1 MREQRDDTIAAL
13 ATAPGAGAVAIVRL
27 SGPKARAIGE
37 ALTGVEARPRYA
49 ELCTFRGS
57 GGEALDRGLVLYFP
71 GPHSYTGEDVVELHG
86 HGGRVVTDALLA
98 RAYTL
103 GARPA
108 QPGEFTLRAFLH
120 DKLDLLQAEAV
131 ADLVAS
137 GSVAAARAALRSLDG
152 QFSAQVAALQ
162 AALTHLRVK
171 IEAWLD
177 FPEEEIRFDAA
188 DECATAIDALL
199 ADLASLARAARSGA
213 VLRDGLSVA
222 IAGPP
227 NAGKSSLLNRLAGYD
242 AAIVTDIP
250 GTTRDPLR
258 EHLTLDG
265 LPITIVDTAGLRES
279 TDPVEQEGLR
289 RARLEA
295 GRADR
300 VLWVVDVRE
309 PLDDA
314 LAAARA
320 NLGDAP
326 FTLVRNKVDLALEA
340 VAPPTTGRSGG
351 SRAEGATTANGGAD
365 IAGAEG
371 APVLAISALTGAG
384 IDGLI
389 AHLHSVAGYDAAAPG
404 TFSARRRHLASLERA
419 RVRLVAAR
427 QELDK
432 ALELAAEELRGAQTA
447 LGELTGEL
455 TSDDLLGEIFA
466 TFCIGK

>member
-1 MREQRDDTIAAL
+1 MREQREDTIAAL
-13 ATAPGAGAVAIVRL
+13 ATAPGAGAVAIVRI
-27 SGPKARAIGE
+27 SGPQARAIGQ

-57 GGEALDRGLVLYFP
+57 TGEALDRELVLYFP
-71 GPHSYTGEDVVELHG
+71 APRSYTGEDVVELHG

-98 RAYTL
+98 RAYAL

-108 QPGEFTLRAFLH
+108 EPGEFTLRAFLN

-152 QFSAQVAALQ
+152 QFSAHVAALQ
-162 AALTHLRVK
+162 AALTRLRVK

-177 FPEEEIRFDAA
+177 FPDEEIRFDAA
-188 DECATAIDALL
+188 DECATGIDALL
-199 ADLASLARAARSGA
+199 ADLAALAAAARSGA
-213 VLRDGLSVA
+213 LLRDGLSVA

-258 EHLTLDG
+258 EHLALDG

-279 TDPVEQEGLR
+279 DDKIEQEGLR
-289 RARLEA
+289 RARLEV

-309 PLDDA
+309 PLEPA

-320 NLGDAP
+320 TVGDAP
-326 FTLVRNKVDLALEA
+326 FTLLRNKVDLAPGFTAAGEQA
-340 VAPPTTGRSGG
+340 RATGSG
-351 SRAEGATTANGGAD
+351 N
-365 IAGAEG
+365 AGG
-371 APVLAISALTGAG
+371 APVPVFAISALTGAG
-384 IDGLI
+384 IDALI
-389 AHLHSVAGYDAAAPG
+389 AHLHAVAGYSAAAPG
-404 TFSARRRHLASLERA
+404 TFSARRRHLAALERA
-419 RVRLVAAR
+419 RIRLVAAR
-427 QELDK
+427 RELDG
-432 ALELAAEELRGAQTA
+432 ALELAAEDLRGAQAA

>member
-27 SGPKARAIGE
+27 SGPQARAIGV

-49 ELCTFRGS
+49 ELCTFRGPS
-57 GGEALDRGLVLYFP
+57 GEPLDRGLVLYFP
-71 GPHSYTGEDVVELHG
+71 GPRSYTGEDVVELHA
-86 HGGRVVTDALLA
+86 HGGRVITDALLA
-98 RAYTL
+98 RAYAL

-108 QPGEFTLRAFLH
+108 EPGEFTLRAFLN
-120 DKLDLLQAEAV
+120 DKVDLLQAEAV

-137 GSVAAARAALRSLDG
+137 GSLAAARAALRSLDG

-177 FPEEEIRFDAA
+177 FPDEEIRFDAR
-188 DECATAIDALL
+188 DECAAALDALL

-265 LPITIVDTAGLRES
+265 LPVTVVDTAGLRDS
-279 TDPVEQEGLR
+279 ADPVELEGLR

-295 GRADR
+295 SRADR

-309 PLDDA
+309 PLDVA
-314 LAAARA
+314 LAAARTA
-320 NLGDAP
+320 LGDAP
-326 FTLVRNKVDLALEA
+326 FTLLRNKIDLADDAARADAESGSQ
-340 VAPPTTGRSGG
+340 TTGETRS
-351 SRAEGATTANGGAD
+351 AAATSALGAD
-365 IAGAEG
+365 RV
-371 APVLAISALTGAG
+371 PVLAISALTGAG
-384 IDGLI
+384 IDALI
-389 AHLHSVAGYDAAAPG
+389 SHLHVIAGYDAAAAG
-404 TFSARRRHLASLERA
+404 TFSARRRHLAALERA
-419 RVRLVAAR
+419 QARLVAAR
-427 QELDK
+427 AELDR
-432 ALELAAEELRGAQTA
+432 ALELAAEELRAAQAA
-447 LGELTGEL
+447 LSELTGEL

>member
-13 ATAPGAGAVAIVRL
+13 ATAPGAGAVAIVRI
-27 SGPKARAIGE
+27 SGPEARAIGR
-37 ALTGVEARPRYA
+37 ALTGVDARPRYA
-49 ELCTFRGS
+49 ELCTFRGAE
-57 GGEALDRGLVLYFP
+57 GAAIDRGLVLYFP
-71 GPHSYTGEDVVELHG
+71 GPRSYTGEDVVELHG
-86 HGGRVVTDALLA
+86 HGGRVVADALLA

-108 QPGEFTLRAFLH
+108 DPGEFTLRAFLN

-162 AALTHLRVK
+162 AGLTHLRVK

-177 FPEEEIRFDAA
+177 FPEEEIRFDAGG
-188 DECATAIDALL
+188 ECAAGIDALL
-199 ADLASLARAARSGA
+199 AELGALSSAARSGA
-213 VLRDGLSVA
+213 VLRDGLSIA

-227 NAGKSSLLNRLAGYD
+227 NAGKSSLMNRLAGYD

-265 LPITIVDTAGLRES
+265 LAVTVVDTAGLRES
-279 TDPVEQEGLR
+279 VDPVEREGLR
-289 RARLEA
+289 RARVEV

-309 PLDDA
+309 PLDTA
-314 LAAARA
+314 LAAARE
-320 NLGDAP
+320 NVGDGP
-326 FTLVRNKVDLALEA
+326 FTLLRNKIDLAPHA
-340 VAPPTTGRSGG
+340 
-351 SRAEGATTANGGAD
+351 AEGAGASSGARVGQ
-365 IAGAEG
+365 AGAG
-371 APVLAISALTGAG
+371 APPVLAISALTGAG
-384 IDGLI
+384 IDALI
-389 AHLHSVAGYDAAAPG
+389 AHLHSVAGYNAAAPG
-404 TFSARRRHLASLERA
+404 TFSARRRHLASLDNA
-419 RVRLVAAR
+419 RIRLVAAR
-427 QELDK
+427 RELDG

-466 TFCIGK
+466 AFCIGK

>member
-27 SGPKARAIGE
+27 SGPQARAIGV

-49 ELCTFRGS
+49 ELCTFRGPS
-57 GGEALDRGLVLYFP
+57 GEPLDRGLVLYFP
-71 GPHSYTGEDVVELHG
+71 GPRSYTGEDVVELHA
-86 HGGRVVTDALLA
+86 HGGRVITDALLA
-98 RAYTL
+98 RAYAL

-108 QPGEFTLRAFLH
+108 EPGEFTLRAFLN
-120 DKLDLLQAEAV
+120 DKVDLLQAEAV

-137 GSVAAARAALRSLDG
+137 GSLAAARAALRSLDG

-177 FPEEEIRFDAA
+177 FPDEEIRFDAR
-188 DECATAIDALL
+188 DECAAALDALL

-265 LPITIVDTAGLRES
+265 LPVTVVDTAGLRDS
-279 TDPVEQEGLR
+279 ADPVELEGLR

-295 GRADR
+295 SRADR

-309 PLDDA
+309 PLDVV
-314 LAAARA
+314 LAAARTA
-320 NLGDAP
+320 LGDAP
-326 FTLVRNKVDLALEA
+326 FTLLRNKIDLAGDA
-340 VAPPTTGRSGG
+340 AR
-351 SRAEGATTANGGAD
+351 
-365 IAGAEG
+365 AGAESGSQTIGETRSTAATSALG
-371 APVLAISALTGAG
+371 ADRVPVLAISALTGAG
-384 IDGLI
+384 IDALI
-389 AHLHSVAGYDAAAPG
+389 SHLHVIAGYDAAAAG
-404 TFSARRRHLASLERA
+404 TFSARRRHLAALERA
-419 RVRLVAAR
+419 QARLVAAR
-427 QELDK
+427 AELDR
-432 ALELAAEELRGAQTA
+432 ALELAAEELRAAQAA
-447 LGELTGEL
+447 LSELTGEL

>member
-13 ATAPGAGAVAIVRL
+13 ATAPGSGAVAIVRI
-27 SGPKARAIGE
+27 SGPAARAIGT
-37 ALTGVEARPRYA
+37 ALTGVDAKPRYA
-49 ELCTFRGS
+49 ELCTFRS
-57 GGEALDRGLVLYFP
+57 AAGEPLDRGLVLYFP
-71 GPHSYTGEDVVELHG
+71 APRSYTGEDVVELHG
-86 HGGRVVTDALLA
+86 HGGPVVTDALLA
-98 RAYTL
+98 HAYAL

-108 QPGEFTLRAFLH
+108 QPGEFTLRAFLN

-137 GSVAAARAALRSLDG
+137 GSAAAARSALRSLDG

-162 AALTHLRVK
+162 AALTPLRVK

-177 FPEEEIRFDAA
+177 FPDEELPFAA
-188 DECATAIDALL
+188 GGECAAAIDALL
-199 ADLASLARAARSGA
+199 DDLAELGRAARSGA

-265 LPITIVDTAGLRES
+265 LPITVVDTAGLRES
-279 TDPVEQEGLR
+279 ADPVEREGLR
-289 RARLEA
+289 RARIEV

-300 VLWVVDVRE
+300 VLYVVDVRE
-309 PLDDA
+309 PLDAA

-320 NLGDAP
+320 NVGADTP
-326 FTLVRNKVDLALEA
+326 FTLVRNKIDLAPGSADRPLTAGGPSTRMQRAAETVGGDPANRAA
-340 VAPPTTGRSGG
+340 V
-351 SRAEGATTANGGAD
+351 
-365 IAGAEG
+365 
-371 APVLAISALTGAG
+371 PVVAISALTGEG
-384 IDGLI
+384 IDALI
-389 AHLHSVAGYDAAAPG
+389 AHLHSVAGYDARAQG
-404 TFSARRRHLASLERA
+404 TFSARGRHLAALERA
-419 RVRLVAAR
+419 RAHLVAAR
-427 QELDK
+427 AALDT
-432 ALELAAEELRGAQTA
+432 ALELAAEELRSAQAA

>member
-27 SGPKARAIGE
+27 SGPQARAIGV

-49 ELCTFRGS
+49 ELCTFRGPS
-57 GGEALDRGLVLYFP
+57 GEPLDRGLVLYFP
-71 GPHSYTGEDVVELHG
+71 GPRSYTGEDVVELHA

-98 RAYTL
+98 RAYAL

-108 QPGEFTLRAFLH
+108 EPGEFTLRAFLN
-120 DKLDLLQAEAV
+120 DKVDLLQAEAV

-137 GSVAAARAALRSLDG
+137 GSLAAARAALRSLDG

-177 FPEEEIRFDAA
+177 FPDEEIRFDAR
-188 DECATAIDALL
+188 DECAAALDALL

-265 LPITIVDTAGLRES
+265 LPVTVVDTAGLRDS
-279 TDPVEQEGLR
+279 ADPVELEGLR

-309 PLDDA
+309 PLDVA
-314 LAAARA
+314 LAAASTA
-320 NLGDAP
+320 LGDAP
-326 FTLVRNKVDLALEA
+326 FTLLRNKIDLADDAARADAESGSQ
-340 VAPPTTGRSGG
+340 TTGETRS
-351 SRAEGATTANGGAD
+351 AAATSALGAD
-365 IAGAEG
+365 RV
-371 APVLAISALTGAG
+371 PVLAISALTGAG
-384 IDGLI
+384 IDALI
-389 AHLHSVAGYDAAAPG
+389 SHLHVIAGYDAAAAG
-404 TFSARRRHLASLERA
+404 TFSARRRHLAALERA
-419 RVRLVAAR
+419 QARLVAAR
-427 QELDK
+427 AELDR
-432 ALELAAEELRGAQTA
+432 ALELAAEELRAAQAA
-447 LGELTGEL
+447 LSELTGEL

>member
-37 ALTGVEARPRYA
+37 ALTGVEARARYA
-49 ELCTFRGS
+49 ELCTFRGV
-57 GGEALDRGLVLYFP
+57 GGEALDRGLVLFFP
-71 GPHSYTGEDVVELHG
+71 GPCSYTGEDVVELHG
-86 HGGRVVTDALLA
+86 HGGLVVTDALLA
-98 RAYTL
+98 RAYSL

-108 QPGEFTLRAFLH
+108 QPGEFTLRAFLN

-177 FPEEEIRFDAA
+177 FPDEEIRFDAA

-199 ADLASLARAARSGA
+199 ADLASLARAASSGA

-279 TDPVEQEGLR
+279 ADPVEQEGLR

-309 PLDDA
+309 PLEA
-314 LAAARA
+314 ARAAARA

-326 FTLVRNKVDLALEA
+326 FTLVRNKIDLAPDEVRQALA
-340 VAPPTTGRSGG
+340 DRPAG
-351 SRAEGATTANGGAD
+351 SRLSGATAETGGAHSS
-365 IAGAEG
+365 GAEG

-384 IDGLI
+384 IDALI
-389 AHLHSVAGYDAAAPG
+389 AHLHSVAGYNAAAPG
-404 TFSARRRHLASLERA
+404 TFSARRRHLAALERA
-419 RVRLVAAR
+419 RTRLVAAR
-427 QELDK
+427 RELDG
-432 ALELAAEELRGAQTA
+432 ALELAAEELRGAQAA
-447 LGELTGEL
+447 LAELTGEL

>member
-1 MREQRDDTIAAL
+1 MREQREDTIAAL
-13 ATAPGAGAVAIVRL
+13 ATAPGSGAVAIVRL
-27 SGPKARAIGE
+27 SGPQARAIAQ
-37 ALTGVEARPRYA
+37 ALTGVDARPRYA
-49 ELCTFRGS
+49 ELCTFRGPA
-57 GGEALDRGLVLYFP
+57 GEPLDRGLVLYFP
-71 GPHSYTGEDVVELHG
+71 GPRSYTGEDVVELHG
-86 HGGRVVTDALLA
+86 HGGCVVTDALLE

-108 QPGEFTLRAFLH
+108 EPGEFTLRAFLN

-177 FPEEEIRFDAA
+177 FPDEEIRFDAA

-199 ADLASLARAARSGA
+199 ADLAALASAARSGS

-279 TDPVEQEGLR
+279 ADPVEQEGLR

-309 PLDDA
+309 PLEVA
-314 LAAARA
+314 LAAARV

-326 FTLVRNKVDLALEA
+326 FTVLRNKIDLAPDE
-340 VAPPTTGRSGG
+340 VARAAQGRSTD
-351 SRAEGATTANGGAD
+351 SRVTSAPGESSGALVGDAER
-365 IAGAEG
+365 

-384 IDGLI
+384 IDALI
-389 AHLHSVAGYDAAAPG
+389 AHLHSVAGYNAAAPG

-419 RVRLVAAR
+419 RTRLVAAR
-427 QELDK
+427 QELAG